1 MPNIVLDTFA
11 KGGVFMWPLLAASI
25 ASVSVTAER
34 AFWWGR
40 NKLKADPARLERI
53 YTSLEEGNL
62 KQASAAARDSKDPVL
77 QVVYHGLNHHHTSL
91 QNALQVSAGLQIESA
106 GRFLGVLDTIITLAP
121 LLGLLGTV
129 TGIMHAF
136 SFLGNEELQAIKVSG
151 GVAEALIATA
161 FGLLIAI
168 LTLIPYNYFSNRV
181 GKFTFTLQ
189 TAATNVEVLVESSKN
204 KAKPTAHEAALSPV
218 A

>member
-1 MPNIVLDTFA
+1 MPNIILDTFT
-11 KGGVFMWPLLAASI
+11 KGGFFMWPLLATSI
-25 ASVSVTAER
+25 TSAAVTVER
-34 AFWWGR
+34 AIWWSRTGLR
-40 NKLKADPARLERI
+40 KETTKLDRV
-53 YTSLEEGNL
+53 YTAIEEGNL
-62 KQASAAARDSKDPVL
+62 KQASQLARDSKDPVL

-106 GRFLGVLDTIITLAP
+106 GRFLGILDTIITLAP

-161 FGLLIAI
+161 FGLLVAI

-181 GKFTFTLQ
+181 GKFTFALQ
-189 TAATNVEVLVESSKN
+189 TAATNVEVLVESSKTL
-204 KAKPTAHEAALSPV
+204 PTHEAALASV